1 MGFGACCPP
10 ILPAHTI
17 AYYIM
22 ENTLTIPYHNCAY
35 DDLSPADR
43 TLADKAREATYLSY
57 APYSRFKVGAAVLLS
72 NGEMVQG
79 SNQENAAFGAGTCAE
94 RCALHYA
101 ESQNPNAT
109 VVAIAIAARGT
120 DDAFTH
126 QPIAP
131 CGICRQVLIETQKR
145 AGHDIRVLL
154 CGHDTVLCLESVRH
168 LLPFTFDS
176 F

>member
-1 MGFGACCPP
+1 MSLLQVTFTYEKLNPES
-10 ILPAHTI
+10 LPQEWQSLVVAAKDAAEH
-17 AYYIM
+17 AY
-22 ENTLTIPYHNCAY
+22 
-35 DDLSPADR
+35 S
-43 TLADKAREATYLSY
+43 
-57 APYSRFKVGAAVLLS
+57 PYSRFSVGAAVLTD
-72 NGEMVQG
+72 GGHVEIG

-154 CGHDTVLCLESVRH
+154 CGHETVLCLDSVRH